1 MNCIGYSGENA
12 CRCYHL
18 LKVYLLHS
26 PCSEHMLDKLTLH
39 RLSQKSCMQVLPLVK
54 AFFVLCE
61 PRTSHLPPPVSMRRR
76 SSTSV
81 SMDLS
86 LAPVTSEETPSQ
98 GASPD
103 GKPLEAQLPFLRCH
117 LLPLAVYPQCCNAPS
132 LASLLTCLHNEF
144 ASFFQWLTRGVVQ
157 PSYVQPPN
165 KRRIRENLGGEMKS
179 T

>member
-1 MNCIGYSGENA
+1 MQV
-12 CRCYHL
+12 L
-18 LKVYLLHS
+18 PLVKVYLLHS
-26 PCSEHMLDKLTLH
+26 PCSEHMLAKMTLH

-117 LLPLAVYPQCCNAPS
+117 LLPLAVHPQCCNAPS

-144 ASFFQWLTRGVVQ
+144 AFLFPMASNEGLCSPLMCSHRTRGELE
-157 PSYVQPPN
+157 
-165 KRRIRENLGGEMKS
+165 R
-179 T
+179 TW